1 MNLTRTAS
9 PAFALIAALALA
21 ACSDRNTQPP
31 SDSQVLQGTPEGP
44 VVAVV
49 NAETVT
55 QPVFEAFARGVG
67 LDIADPEQ
75 RQQALDRLVET
86 LLLAQSGLGG
96 ASAPEET
103 LQAELAL
110 GRMQVLASHQLNA
123 MRSEIQID
131 EQELRDY
138 YAREVERTGKVEYS
152 AQHILYTDEA
162 DAAAALAEALQP
174 GADFAALMEQH
185 AGRAL
190 QARDLGWANRAQ
202 TPPEFAELLD
212 QLGDGEVA
220 PVVVRTRFGFHVLR
234 RVASRAFQPPA
245 FESVR
250 SGIEQQLAQQAIAER
265 VRALRESARIAA
277 PGASSP
283 APQAQ

>member
-1 MNLTRTAS
+1 MNPIRSAS
-9 PAFALIAALALA
+9 ASFALVVALALA
-21 ACSDRNTQPP
+21 ACSDRSPQTAT
-31 SDSQVLQGTPEGP
+31 DSQVLQGVPEGP

-49 NAETVT
+49 NDETVT

-86 LLLAQSGLGG
+86 LLLAQAGLGG
-96 ASAPEET
+96 TSATAAT

-110 GRMQVLASHQLNA
+110 GRMQVLASHHLNA
-123 MRSEIQID
+123 MRGEIRID

-174 GADFAALMEQH
+174 GADFGALMEQH

-220 PVVVRTRFGFHVLR
+220 PVVVQTRFGFHVLR
-234 RVASRAFQPPA
+234 RVASRAFEPPA
-245 FESVR
+245 FDSVR
-250 SGIEQQLAQQAIAER
+250 AGIEQQLAQQAIAER

-277 PGASSP
+277 PGASTP